1 MKMLFSYRIKLYI
14 AFFFLYDII
23 LFIVEG
29 DNMLEKLKISRKLL
43 RELDFTV
50 IITVVVLVIFS
61 SVNVYSATHLKA
73 GNYYLKAQ
81 LIWLVMGLL
90 LTYFI
95 LTFDY
100 SVIQSY
106 ANVIYWLGIFL
117 LILNDTIF
125 KSTVNG
131 ASSWMKIG
139 SFSMQPSEFA
149 KLGMI
154 IMLAK
159 QLSDMEG
166 KINNLRNFFK
176 LTAYAALPMFLIII
190 QPDMGMTMV
199 CFFIVLGIYFAAG
212 LDLKIIGG
220 GIAGLIGL
228 IAIVWNSPLMEAY
241 WKTRLV
247 SFLNPEA
254 DELGAGLQLIQSQI
268 GIGSGGILGKGFL
281 KGTQISGGFIPEAHT
296 DFIFAVVGEEWGLIG
311 ALVLLFLY
319 GIIIYKLIN
328 IAKNSKDIFGSVLC
342 VGIISTLLFSIL
354 QNIGMAIGI
363 MPITGITLPFMS
375 YGGSSMLT
383 GFMSLGLALNIGMRR
398 KKINF

>member
-1 MKMLFSYRIKLYI
+1 MKMLFSHRIKLYI
-14 AFFFLYDII
+14 AFFFLYGII
-23 LFIVEG
+23 LFIMEG
-29 DNMLEKLKISRKLL
+29 DNMLEKLKISRKFL
-43 RELDFTV
+43 RELDITV
-50 IITVVVLVIFS
+50 IIAVILLVIFS
-61 SVNVYSATHLKA
+61 SVNIYSATHLKH

-81 LIWLVMGLL
+81 LIWLVVGLF

-95 LTFDY
+95 LIFDY
-100 SVIQSY
+100 SIIQNY
-106 ANVIYWLGIFL
+106 ATVIYWFGVFL

-125 KSTVNG
+125 KSTING

-139 SFSMQPSEFA
+139 PFSMQPSEFA

-159 QLSDMEG
+159 QLNDMEG
-166 KINNLRNFFK
+166 KINNLGNFLK
-176 LTAYAALPMFLIII
+176 LTAYAAVPMVLIII
-190 QPDMGMTMV
+190 QPDMGMMMV

-220 GIAGLIGL
+220 GIAGIIAA
-228 IAIVWNSPLMEAY
+228 IAIVWNSPLMETY
-241 WKTRLV
+241 WKTRLL
-247 SFLNPEA
+247 SFVNPEA
-254 DELGAGLQLIQSQI
+254 DELGSGLQLIQSQI

-311 ALVLLFLY
+311 AIALLFLY

-328 IAKNSKDIFGSVLC
+328 ISKNSKDIFGSVIC
-342 VGIISTLLFSIL
+342 VGVISTLLFSIL
-354 QNIGMAIGI
+354 QNMGMTIGI

-383 GFMSLGLALNIGMRR
+383 AFMSIGVALNIGMRR

>member
-1 MKMLFSYRIKLYI
+1 ML
-14 AFFFLYDII
+14 
-23 LFIVEG
+23 G
-29 DNMLEKLKISRKLL
+29 KIQIGRKFL
-43 RELDFTV
+43 RELDFT
-50 IITVVVLVIFS
+50 IILTIIVLGIFS
-61 SVNVYSATHLKA
+61 SINVYSATHLKF

-81 LIWLVMGLL
+81 LIWLVVGLF

-95 LTFDY
+95 LIFDY
-100 SVIQSY
+100 SIIQNY
-106 ANVIYWLGIFL
+106 ANLIYWFGIFL
-117 LILNDTIF
+117 LVLNDTIF

-166 KINNLRNFFK
+166 RINDLRNFFK
-176 LTAYAALPMFLIII
+176 LTAYAALPMILIII

-212 LDLKIIGG
+212 LDLRIIGG
-220 GIAGLIGL
+220 GILGLVAA
-228 IAIVWNSPLMEAY
+228 IAVVWNSPLMETY

-247 SFLNPEA
+247 SFLDPEA
-254 DELGAGLQLIQSQI
+254 DELGSGLQLIQSQI

-281 KGTQISGGFIPEAHT
+281 KGTQISGGFIPESHT

-311 ALVLLFLY
+311 ALALLFLY
-319 GIIIYKLIN
+319 GIIIYKLVG
-328 IAKNSKDIFGSVLC
+328 IAKNSKDIFGSVIC
-342 VGIISTLLFSIL
+342 VGVISTLLFSIL
-354 QNIGMAIGI
+354 QNIGMTIGI

-383 GFMSLGLALNIGMRR
+383 GFMSLGLVLNIGMRR

>member
-1 MKMLFSYRIKLYI
+1 
-14 AFFFLYDII
+14 
-23 LFIVEG
+23 
-29 DNMLEKLKISRKLL
+29 MLEKFKISRKLL

-50 IITVVVLVIFS
+50 IVTVIILVIFS
-61 SVNVYSATHLKA
+61 AVNIYSATHLKV

-81 LIWLVMGLL
+81 LIWLVMGLV

-95 LTFDY
+95 LIFDY
-100 SVIQSY
+100 SIIKSY
-106 ANVIYWLGIFL
+106 ANIIYWMGIFL

-125 KSTVNG
+125 KSTING

-166 KINNLRNFFK
+166 KINDLRNFFK
-176 LTAYAALPMFLIII
+176 LTGYAALPMLLIII

-254 DELGAGLQLIQSQI
+254 DELGSGLQLIQSQI

-281 KGTQISGGFIPEAHT
+281 KGTQIAGGFIPEAHT

-342 VGIISTLLFSIL
+342 VGVVSTLLFSIL

-363 MPITGITLPFMS
+363 MPITGITLAFMS